1 MKNVNF
7 FGVIMKS
14 GTKYIYKL
22 KISVSSILAFVLII
36 GGGSLAS
43 ARVLVYMGSNFN
55 NGKALATIQNNFNDN
70 EVNGITAE
78 GIEGT
83 DGYFKYFSTVEC
95 INLNNNDETTYINPH
110 TKYDLWEIGV
120 AASNG
125 NCTLDFSSISA
136 GTWGW
141 FDKSTITT
149 ADIRAGLDAGTLT
162 PNTVDITL
170 TNGDDPQIYV
180 LPNTKIEFT
189 NANHAANPWV
199 IRFNSPTVVEAEN
212 PAGELGVIKDFV
224 FKYDDNSNAGPS
236 YATPASTLDATTCTG
251 FGNESGDSSQAI
263 YQTSTFTPANSG
275 SHTFRT
281 VLAHDSTT
289 NSGIEK
295 IRWNEG
301 ASFGRVV
308 GWTDGLA
315 FGGKG
320 AFVIYSTFDPT
331 DITTGVVGCST
342 ENPAVTGDRNKTK
355 TTFATEFSSQTSR
368 DYPYIIGQTYPQ
380 LTQTL
385 AAGTTYTLVY
395 FPFTFNGKYVSQ
407 ARFKTVKDFNNSNN
421 ETVRVEVW
429 QPQSTNSGGSSSGES
444 LKAATTCNSLTG
456 TVMFKANSAKL
467 DKTAKS
473 KLNTYAQAVKDSGCK
488 AVTLKGY
495 VATSTDQTNTAKTTQ
510 PSRSIKNYR
519 ENLANQRNVAVSKYL
534 ESRFKTIGGTVTIK
548 KQTLGEKNPVASNKT
563 EKGRSKNRRV
573 EIHLA
578 G

>member
-1 MKNVNF
+1 
-7 FGVIMKS
+7 MKS

-36 GGGSLAS
+36 GAGSLAS
-43 ARVLVYMGSNFN
+43 ARVLVFVGNFN
-55 NGKALATIQNNFNDN
+55 NGQTLSGIQTDFNTN
-70 EVNGITAE
+70 KVKGISAE
-78 GIEGT
+78 GVDGD
-83 DGYFKYFSTVEC
+83 DGYFKYSSTLEC
-95 INLNNNDETTYINPH
+95 EQILLNNNETTLLNPH
-110 TKYDLWEIGV
+110 TKYDLLLLQSSADSSTCPVSFSESASASGV
-120 AASNG
+120 
-125 NCTLDFSSISA
+125 
-136 GTWGW
+136 WGW
-141 FDKSTITT
+141 FPSSKPP
-149 ADIRAGLDAGTLT
+149 AEIRAELDAGTLN
-162 PNTVDITL
+162 PNQTAISDIGGV
-170 TNGDDPQIYV
+170 NIYV
-180 LPNTKIEFT
+180 LPNTKLDFKNNSNT
-189 NANHAANPWV
+189 TKWA

-289 NSGIEK
+289 IGGVEK

-308 GWTDGLA
+308 GWSDGLA
-315 FGGKG
+315 FGGRG

-331 DITTGVVGCST
+331 DITTGVVGCSD
-342 ENPAVTGDRNKTK
+342 ENLAVTVVRNKTK

-368 DYPYIIGQTYPQ
+368 NYPYIIGQTYPQ

-395 FPFTFNGKYVSQ
+395 FPFTYNDKYVSQ
-407 ARFKTVKDFNNSNN
+407 ARFRKVKELNTSNNWN

-444 LKAATTCNSLTG
+444 PKAATTCNSLTG

>member
-1 MKNVNF
+1 
-7 FGVIMKS
+7 
-14 GTKYIYKL
+14 
-22 KISVSSILAFVLII
+22 
-36 GGGSLAS
+36 
-43 ARVLVYMGSNFN
+43 
-55 NGKALATIQNNFNDN
+55 
-70 EVNGITAE
+70 
-78 GIEGT
+78 
-83 DGYFKYFSTVEC
+83 
-95 INLNNNDETTYINPH
+95 
-110 TKYDLWEIGV
+110 
-120 AASNG
+120 
-125 NCTLDFSSISA
+125 
-136 GTWGW
+136 
-141 FDKSTITT
+141 
-149 ADIRAGLDAGTLT
+149 
-162 PNTVDITL
+162 
-170 TNGDDPQIYV
+170 
-180 LPNTKIEFT
+180 
-189 NANHAANPWV
+189 V

-289 NSGIEK
+289 NNSGIEK
-295 IRWNEG
+295 IDWNEG
-301 ASFGRVV
+301 ASFGDVV

-315 FGGKG
+315 FGGRG

-331 DITTGVVGCST
+331 DITTGVVGCSVKNSDVGPRT
-342 ENPAVTGDRNKTK
+342 VKDGSDEGGAESLVRKKTK

-368 DYPYIIGQTYPQ
+368 NYPYIIGQTYPQ

-407 ARFKTVKDFNNSNN
+407 ARFTTVKDFNNSNN

-444 LKAATTCNSLTG
+444 PKATTTCNSLTG